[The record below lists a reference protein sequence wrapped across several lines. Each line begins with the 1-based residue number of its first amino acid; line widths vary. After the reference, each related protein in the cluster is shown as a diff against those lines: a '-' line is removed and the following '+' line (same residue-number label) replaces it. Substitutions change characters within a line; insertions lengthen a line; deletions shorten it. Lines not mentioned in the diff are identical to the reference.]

1 MRDAKSMSF
10 FGNECVELLLGNNS
24 IAIHISPL
32 NHLLEHVIVSQL
44 AKILGNFSEV
54 LQSNEP

>member
-1 MRDAKSMSF
+1 MSF